1 MCRLVL
7 MNKQGEKEIES
18 IYGLSKYF
26 KYLEDQLGGHGNG
39 YSLMKNGR
47 VIDFNKGV
55 KLDVRDIANKIKET
69 DYDWAIFHTRWA
81 SVGSKVDKTAIH
93 LKEVILFLQ

>member
-55 KLDVRDIANKIKET
+55 KLDVRDIANKIKMN
-69 DYDWAIFHTRWA
+69 DN
-81 SVGSKVDKTAIH
+81 AIH
-93 LKEVILFLQ
+93 KNNSS